1 MESRPRNRF
10 GFFFRKYN
18 FFLLL
23 IFFWGFIYLLLLG
36 NNSLLSR
43 LNLQSKMAR
52 TVQDI
57 DRLTAENLTLKN
69 ETVKIKSDRDHME
82 YLARK
87 LGYIRK
93 NEVVY
98 KFEGA
103 RPLDKK
109 QAARKATAL
118 ETFVRKN
125 FRFII
130 MALFLVGFA
139 AVWAGVRLKDRIKRK
154 RFDSPR
160 KWD

>member
-1 MESRPRNRF
+1 MEPSPRNRF
-10 GFFFRKYN
+10 GFFLRKYN

-23 IFFWGFIYLLLLG
+23 IFFWGFVYLLLLG

-57 DRLTAENLTLKN
+57 DRLTAENQALKN
-69 ETVKIKSDRDHME
+69 QISKIKSDRDHME
-82 YLARK
+82 FLARK
-87 LGYIRK
+87 LGFIRK

-98 KFEGA
+98 KFEG
-103 RPLDKK
+103 PLPADRKPP
-109 QAARKATAL
+109 ARKVSAV

-130 MALFLVGFA
+130 MGLALLGLA

-154 RFDSPR
+154 GFDSVR
-160 KWD
+160 K